1 MSLSLRF
8 LFHVKTKT
16 EEFPLKHIH
25 SICKSVPKLLF
36 QNLKF
41 QTFKIASDYKYQY
54 RYMYLEYRAV
64 SLEWIYMAILLNL
77 FLPLINYMLMTF
89 FNVAIFRVHLGNFFN
104 EWQSKLE
111 TFLDYSVSL
120 CESSVIYC
128 EYIWF
133 RTQRHLLVRLFNQN
147 LLQTRKEA
155 EFIWNNTNS
164 SLWYLQSTL
173 LILVY
178 CKSKMNGSSNW
189 SSFTLNNL

>member
-147 LLQTRKEA
+147 LLQTRLLEKRL
-155 EFIWNNTNS
+155 NS
-164 SLWYLQSTL
+164 SEITQIHSDTCSLHYLYWYIANQKWMDHRTGL
-173 LILVY
+173 L
-178 CKSKMNGSSNW
+178 SH
-189 SSFTLNNL
+189 

>member
-16 EEFPLKHIH
+16 EKFPLKHIH

-54 RYMYLEYRAV
+54 RYLEYRAV

-133 RTQRHLLVRLFNQN
+133 RKQCHLLVRLFNQN
-147 LLQTRKEA
+147 LLQTRLLEKRL
-155 EFIWNNTNS
+155 NS
-164 SLWYLQSTL
+164 SEITQIHSDICSLHYLYWYIANQKGMDHRTGFLSH
-173 LILVY
+173 
-178 CKSKMNGSSNW
+178 
-189 SSFTLNNL
+189 